1 MREPDDLGIDANAH
15 QWQAGLP
22 PKPWRVADSCR
33 SLAVVGTLMP
43 LGSGTGSGCPVVS
56 GSLLGALGEDLFV
69 GDGWE
74 HLAAA
79 VAALVVVGVDEA
91 GDVSA
96 GLVL

>member
-1 MREPDDLGIDANAH
+1 MSRGWRAAARAGSCLKPLTRRYWPSAASS
-15 QWQAGLP
+15 GLP

-56 GSLLGALGEDLFV
+56 GSLLSALGEDLFV

-79 VAALVVVGVDEA
+79 VAPLVVVGV
-91 GDVSA
+91 
-96 GLVL
+96 